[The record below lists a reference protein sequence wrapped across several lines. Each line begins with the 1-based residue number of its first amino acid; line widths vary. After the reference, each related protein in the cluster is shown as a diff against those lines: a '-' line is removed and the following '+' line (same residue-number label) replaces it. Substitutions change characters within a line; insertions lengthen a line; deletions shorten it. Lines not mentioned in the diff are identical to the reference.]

1 MEKVMDK
8 DTHLMYDKI
17 IKVQGREAM
26 LYTIPDYYKEFTCTA
41 DKCKDTCCA
50 GWQIVIDE
58 KSLKKYKN
66 TYKNLGLWPRKE
78 SSCTIDPRFGLK
90 MLKSIHWME
99 GTFCQDENKRCAF
112 LDKDNL
118 CDLYKHLGEKSLCKT
133 CRLYPRHI
141 EEFEGLREITLS
153 ISCPEVARILMERQ
167 APVTFLTYEK
177 EGEEEFEDFDPFLFS
192 ILEDARTSMI
202 AILQNRS
209 LTISERALL
218 ILGMAHDMQVRINRQ
233 EMFDCTSVI
242 EKYEKES
249 ALERVRE
256 HLSSGKDN
264 CGKGDGI
271 GSGEQKAV
279 LHKEL
284 FEKLFELELLRE
296 DWNQLLL
303 DTYEE
308 LFGGEAKD
316 YDKLCKEFLEWKQEN
331 LDMDIHLEQLL
342 VYFLFTYFPGAV
354 YDGEVY
360 AKVQMSVY
368 CVWMIETLW
377 MARWN
382 RNNKALG
389 FEEMTELMY
398 RFSREVEHSDTNL
411 KQVENWMEQKWFL
424 NKNGISHKQKRNN

>member
-1 MEKVMDK
+1 
-8 DTHLMYDKI
+8 
-17 IKVQGREAM
+17 M

-50 GWQIVIDE
+50 GWQIVIDR
-58 KSLKKYKN
+58 KSLKKYGKA
-66 TYKNLGLWPRKE
+66 LFSPQDI
-78 SSCTIDPRFGLK
+78 SFGLK
-90 MLKSIHWME
+90 MLKSIHWTE

-141 EEFEGLREITLS
+141 EEFEGMREITLS
-153 ISCPEVARILMERQ
+153 ISCPEVARILMERKE
-167 APVTFLTYEK
+167 PVAFLTYEK

-192 ILEDARTSMI
+192 ILEDARRSMI
-202 AILQNRS
+202 SILQNRS
-209 LTISERALL
+209 LTIRERTLL

-233 EMFDCTSVI
+233 EMFDCSSVI

-249 ALERVRE
+249 ALEWVRE
-256 HLSSGKDN
+256 YLGGRQEALYTEEAHNKETVNEGTQNKETWN
-264 CGKGDGI
+264 K
-271 GSGEQKAV
+271 KV
-279 LHKEL
+279 LNRTL

-296 DWNQLLL
+296 DWNKLLH
-303 DTYEE
+303 DTHRV
-308 LFGGEAKD
+308 LFAEGTEY
-316 YDKLCKEFLEWKQEN
+316 YDKLYKEFSGWKQEHS
-331 LDMDIHLEQLL
+331 DMDIHLEQLL

-368 CVWMIETLW
+368 CVWMIENLW
-377 MARWN
+377 MARWQVN
-382 RNNKALG
+382 DKVLG
-389 FEEMTELMY
+389 FEEMTGLLY

-411 KQVENWMEQKWFL
+411 KQVEAWMEQKWFL
-424 NKNGISHKQKRNN
+424 K